1 MRDSKALKLL
11 LYMEG
16 KKDGLS
22 YSEMQQFFYD
32 LKYNNNKKRP
42 NGYYCVAITK
52 LGNNGMFRYKN
63 KKYFISKLAKEGIK
77 NKTLKPYAEFQSE
90 NQKIKHLNKVIRRF
104 QKRNQEL
111 MSSNSNYKMYPYW
124 QNTKE
129 DNYRMKVGTLINR
142 LMSLKDDDAY
152 IDISSD
158 PEGNSFGDI
167 ADFKYE
173 NYAIFEGK
181 FKDGK
186 KVYSLMPRDNEQP
199 ENRYHGWD
207 SYEEGGE

>member
-1 MRDSKALKLL
+1 MRNSKALQLL

-16 KKDGLS
+16 KKEGLS

-52 LGNNGMFRYKN
+52 LGRNGMFRYKN

-90 NQKIKHLNKVIRRF
+90 HQKIKHLNKVIRRF

-124 QNTKE
+124 VYTKE

-142 LMSLKDDDAY
+142 LMSLKDDNAY

-173 NYAIFEGK
+173 YYGLFEGV

-186 KVYSLMPRDNEQP
+186 KVYSLIPRDNEQP
-199 ENRYHGWD
+199 EDRYGD
-207 SYEEGGE
+207 RK